1 MPDTYQDLSEETLSR
16 LFLDA
21 RSQNGWQDRPV
32 PDDVLHNLWDILKM
46 GPTSANCSP
55 GRFVFV
61 RSEEGKEKLRPTL
74 SGGNLD
80 KTMTAPVCVIVAYD
94 PKFYDHLPELF
105 PHTDARPWF
114 TGSEQVAYET
124 AFRNGTLMGGYLM
137 LAARALG
144 LDVGPMSGFDAAQ
157 VEDAFLSDT
166 GWKAN
171 FLCNLGYGDPAQ
183 VYDRLPRLPFET
195 ACRMA

>member
-1 MPDTYQDLSEETLSR
+1 MLDQDAASTEATVAR
-16 LFLDA
+16 LFTEA
-21 RSQNGWQDRPV
+21 RSQNGWQDRAV
-32 PDDVLHNLWDILKM
+32 PDQTLRDLWDILKF

-61 RSEEGKEKLRPTL
+61 TTAAAKERLRPAL

-80 KTMTAPVCVIVAYD
+80 KTMSAPVCAIIAWD
-94 PKFYDHLPELF
+94 PAFYDKLPELF

-114 TGSEQVAYET
+114 TGSEAVAHET

-144 LDVGPMSGFDAAQ
+144 LDVGPMSGFDADK
-157 VEDAFLSDT
+157 VEAAFLADR
-166 GWKAN
+166 GWKPN
-171 FLCNLGYGDPAQ
+171 FLCNIGYGDPSK
-183 VYDRLPRLPFET
+183 VFDRLPRLAFDD
-195 ACRMA
+195 ACDIV

>member
-1 MPDTYQDLSEETLSR
+1 MLDMKTTLPDDAIAQ
-16 LFLDA
+16 LFTEA
-21 RSQNGWQDRPV
+21 RSQNGWQDRAV
-32 PDDVLHNLWDILKM
+32 PDTTLHALWDILKF

-61 RSEEGKEKLRPTL
+61 TTDAGKERLRPAL
-74 SGGNLD
+74 SGGNLE
-80 KTMTAPVCVIVAYD
+80 KTMTAPVCAIIAWD
-94 PKFYDHLPELF
+94 PAFYDKLPELF

-114 TGSEQVAYET
+114 TGSEKMAHDT

-144 LDVGPMSGFDAAQ
+144 LDVGPMSGFDVDM
-157 VEDAFLSDT
+157 VETEFLKEL

-171 FLCNLGYGDPAQ
+171 FLCNIGYGDQ
-183 VYDRLPRLPFET
+183 SNVFGRLPRLAFED
-195 ACRMA
+195 ACAIV

>member
-1 MPDTYQDLSEETLSR
+1 MLDSKPSLDKTAISQ
-16 LFLDA
+16 LFTQA
-21 RSQNGWQDRPV
+21 RSQNGWRRQRVSDET
-32 PDDVLHNLWDILKM
+32 LHALWDILKF

-55 GRFVFV
+55 GRFVFIT
-61 RSEEGKEKLRPTL
+61 SDAAKQKLRPAL

-80 KTMTAPVCVIVAYD
+80 KTMSAPVCAIIAWD
-94 PKFYDHLPELF
+94 PAFYDKLPVLF

-114 TGSEQVAYET
+114 TGSESVAHET

-144 LDVGPMSGFDAAQ
+144 LDVGPMSGFDVGM
-157 VEDAFLSDT
+157 VEEAFLVER

-171 FLCNLGYGDPAQ
+171 FLCNIGYGDPEKLF
-183 VYDRLPRLPFET
+183 DRLPRLRFDE
-195 ACRMA
+195 ACAIL

>member
-1 MPDTYQDLSEETLSR
+1 MLDIDTTLSDAAIAA
-16 LFLDA
+16 LFTEA
-21 RSQNGWQDRPV
+21 RSQNGWQDRAV
-32 PDDVLHNLWDILKM
+32 PDALLRDLWDILKY

-61 RSEEGKEKLRPTL
+61 TSDAAKEKLRPAL
-74 SGGNLD
+74 SSGNLD
-80 KTMTAPVCVIVAYD
+80 KTMTAPVCAIIAWD
-94 PKFYDHLPELF
+94 PAFYDKLPELF

-114 TGSEQVAYET
+114 TGSEAVAHET

-144 LDVGPMSGFDAAQ
+144 LDVGPMSGFDVGK
-157 VEDAFLSDT
+157 VEEAFLAER

-171 FLCNLGYGDPAQ
+171 FLCNIGYGDPSK
-183 VYDRLPRLPFET
+183 VFDRLPRLAFEE
-195 ACRMA
+195 ACAIV

>member
-1 MPDTYQDLSEETLSR
+1 M
-16 LFLDA
+16 LDA
-21 RSQNGWQDRPV
+21 DAIAKDATIAQLFTKARSHNGWQDRAV
-32 PDDVLHNLWDILKM
+32 PDQMLHALWDILKF

-61 RSEEGKEKLRPTL
+61 TTPEAKEKLRPAL

-80 KTMTAPVCVIVAYD
+80 KTMSAPVCAIIAWD
-94 PKFYDHLPELF
+94 PAFYDKLPELF

-114 TGSEQVAYET
+114 TGSEKVAHDT

-137 LAARALG
+137 LAARTLG
-144 LDVGPMSGFDAAQ
+144 LDVGPMSGFDADK
-157 VEDAFLSDT
+157 VEAAFLAER

-171 FLCNLGYGDPAQ
+171 FICNIGYGDPSKLF
-183 VYDRLPRLPFET
+183 DRLPRLAFED
-195 ACRMA
+195 ACAIV

>member
-1 MPDTYQDLSEETLSR
+1 MLDMKTTLPDDAIAQ
-16 LFLDA
+16 LFTQA
-21 RSQNGWQDRPV
+21 RSQNGWQDRAV
-32 PDDVLHNLWDILKM
+32 PDTTLHALWDILKF

-61 RSEEGKEKLRPTL
+61 TTDAGKERLRPAL
-74 SGGNLD
+74 SGGNLE
-80 KTMTAPVCVIVAYD
+80 KTMTAPVCAIIAWD
-94 PKFYDHLPELF
+94 PAFYDKLPELF

-114 TGSEQVAYET
+114 TGSEKMAHDT

-144 LDVGPMSGFDAAQ
+144 LEVGPMSGFDVDM
-157 VEDAFLSDT
+157 VETEFLKEH

-171 FLCNLGYGDPAQ
+171 FLCNIGYADETALFQ
-183 VYDRLPRLPFET
+183 KLPRFAFEEV
-195 ACRMA
+195 CSII

>member
-1 MPDTYQDLSEETLSR
+1 MLDTDFSPNDETVAR
-16 LFLDA
+16 LFTDA
-21 RSQNGWQDRPV
+21 RSQNGWLDRGV
-32 PDDVLHNLWDILKM
+32 SDDTLRALWDVLKF

-61 RSEEGKEKLRPTL
+61 ATDEGREKLRPAL

-80 KTMTAPVCVIVAYD
+80 KTMAAPVCAIIAWD
-94 PKFYDHLPELF
+94 PAFYDQLPQLF
-105 PHTDARPWF
+105 PHADARPWF
-114 TGSEQVAYET
+114 TGSEEIAHET

-144 LDVGPMSGFDAAQ
+144 LDVGPMSGFDPKL
-157 VEDAFLSDT
+157 VEDTFLAER

-171 FLCNLGYGDPAQ
+171 FLCNIGYGDPSK
-183 VYDRLPRLPFET
+183 VFDRLPRLDFDE
-195 ACRMA
+195 ACAIV

>member
-1 MPDTYQDLSEETLSR
+1 MKDTDISPSDASIAR
-16 LFLDA
+16 LFTDA
-21 RSQNGWQDRPV
+21 RSQNGWMDRPV
-32 PDDVLHNLWDILKM
+32 GDDTLRALWDILKF

-61 RSEEGKEKLRPTL
+61 ATDEGREKLRPAL
-74 SGGNLD
+74 SGGNLE
-80 KTMTAPVCVIVAYD
+80 KTMAAPVCAIIAWD
-94 PKFYDHLPELF
+94 PEFYEKLPKLF

-114 TGSEQVAYET
+114 TGSPEVAHET

-144 LDVGPMSGFDAAQ
+144 LDAGPMSGFNPNL
-157 VEDAFLSDT
+157 VEETFLAEK

-171 FLCNLGYGDPAQ
+171 FLCNLGYGDPSK
-183 VYDRLPRLPFET
+183 VFDRLPRLDFDE
-195 ACRMA
+195 ACMIV

>member
-1 MPDTYQDLSEETLSR
+1 MADTLYDPHAETLSR

-21 RSQNGWQDRPV
+21 RSQNGWLDRPV
-32 PDDVLHNLWDILKM
+32 PDDVLHHLWDVLKM

-55 GRFVFV
+55 GRFVFI
-61 RSEEGKEKLRPTL
+61 RSPEGKDKLRPAL

-80 KTMTAPVCVIVAYD
+80 KTMAAPVCVIVAHD
-94 PKFYDHLPELF
+94 PAFYDHLPQLF

-114 TGSEQVAYET
+114 TGSEAVAQET

-144 LDVGPMSGFDAAQ
+144 LDVGPMSGFDKTM
-157 VEDAFLSDT
+157 VEQTFLAET

-171 FLCNLGYGDPAQ
+171 FLCNLGYGDPKA
-183 VYDRLPRLPFET
+183 VFGRLPRLSFDQ
-195 ACRMA
+195 ACRLA

>member
-1 MPDTYQDLSEETLSR
+1 MLDNKTSLDETSISQ
-16 LFLDA
+16 LFTQA
-21 RSQNGWQDRPV
+21 RSQNGWRDQKVSDETI
-32 PDDVLHNLWDILKM
+32 HALWNILKF

-55 GRFVFV
+55 GRFVFITTDAA
-61 RSEEGKEKLRPTL
+61 REKLRPAL

-80 KTMTAPVCVIVAYD
+80 KTMSAPVCAIIAWD
-94 PKFYDHLPELF
+94 PAFYDKLPKLF

-114 TGSEQVAYET
+114 TGSEAVAHET

-144 LDVGPMSGFDAAQ
+144 LDVGPMSGFDAGL
-157 VEDAFLSDT
+157 VEDSFLAER

-171 FLCNLGYGDPAQ
+171 FLCNIGYGDPDKLF
-183 VYDRLPRLPFET
+183 DRLPRLDFDE
-195 ACRMA
+195 ACVIL